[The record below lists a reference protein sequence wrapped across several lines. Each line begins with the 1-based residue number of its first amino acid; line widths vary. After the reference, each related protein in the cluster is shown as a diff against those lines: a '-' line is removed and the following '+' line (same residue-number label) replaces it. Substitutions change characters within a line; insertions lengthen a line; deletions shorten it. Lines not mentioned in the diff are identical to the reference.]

1 MGGRTRSPEG
11 EAMNDWPDPDKPG
24 VPLNPERDGWHWI
37 VGWSDKL
44 FVAEWDSDQKDYV
57 WFDGGDD
64 PSGMVENGWTYAG
77 PVLMPAEVDAFRA
90 ENARLREV
98 ATEAER
104 EACASVTV
112 RIEVPDGA
120 DTWSPLEAFEE
131 GLLLSDAAFRD
142 AIRSRAM
149 LAAAPGVKP

>member
-1 MGGRTRSPEG
+1 MSG
-11 EAMNDWPDPDKPG
+11 WPDPDKPG

-77 PVLMPAEVDAFRA
+77 PVPTPAEADTLRA
-90 ENARLREV
+90 ENARLRE
-98 ATEAER
+98 ALLYYAQDYDYER
-104 EACASVTV
+104 FCSQW
-112 RIEVPDGA
+112 DSGA
-120 DTWSPLEAFEE
+120 KARAALEA
-131 GLLLSDAAFRD
+131 
-142 AIRSRAM
+142 
-149 LAAAPGVKP
+149 KP